1 MNRRTFL
8 TSSAAIGAVTVLPLS
23 LTGCNTSWIQTAI
36 KDLPTIQTILTS
48 LAAITLD
55 ATGNGMLDPITQ
67 GIIDTA
73 ISSAAVGLSATQAA
87 ITAYNAN
94 PAASTLSDIDSALS
108 AELPKLSDILAAV
121 HVKNSALINTITGSV
136 NLAISV
142 IASIQLL
149 LPNSTAA
156 ARYRAAGVAAP
167 VVTLPTPKE
176 IANQYNLI
184 VVTNGFSKHTI
195 KTHIL

>member
-23 LTGCNTSWIQTAI
+23 LTGCNTSWISTAI

-48 LAAITLD
+48 LAAIALD
-55 ATGNGMLDPITQ
+55 ASGNGLLDPAAQI
-67 GIIDTA
+67 IIDAA
-73 ISSAAVGLSATQAA
+73 ISAAGVGLTATQTA

-94 PAASTLSDIDSALS
+94 PGASTLSDIEAALS
-108 AELPKLSDILAAV
+108 AELPKLSDILAAIN
-121 HVKNSALINTITGSV
+121 VKNSALINTITGSV

-149 LPNSTAA
+149 LPNSMAA
-156 ARYRAAGVAAP
+156 ARYRAAGVATP
-167 VVTLPTPKE
+167 VVTIPTSKE
-176 IANQYNLI
+176 IANQFNLI
-184 VVTNGFSKHTI
+184 VVTNGFSKHQI